1 MIIENE
7 VTTEIRTV
15 LIKDWDPVGI
25 GKNSNLSDEY
35 DGYIGSII
43 QILMHAPSIE
53 SIISLLKKIE
63 NEDMGIENTD
73 TNCLYS
79 IAIKLMKIGEKYYN

>member
-1 MIIENE
+1 MINNE
-7 VTTEIRTV
+7 VIAEIRAV
-15 LIKDWDPVGI
+15 LIKDWDPLGI
-25 GKNSNLSDEY
+25 GTNLNLGDEY

-43 QILMHAPSIE
+43 HILMYTPSLE

-73 TNCLYS
+73 TKYLYP
-79 IAIKLMKIGEKYYN
+79 IATKLVKIGEKFHI